1 MQNTP
6 KKGRAYP
13 PRVVISNTHTP
24 KIDKIKYLQG
34 VSDLGGSPENLQDF
48 MNAKIADA
56 VQCSGGQAGAIG
68 RQTVRDFWSSPR
80 GLNNQ
85 WLVILELYK
94 SFLNHQIQR

>member
-1 MQNTP
+1 MQNKS
-6 KKGRAYP
+6 KKGRTYP

-24 KIDKIKYLQG
+24 KINKVEYLQG
-34 VSDLGGSPENLQDF
+34 VSNLGGSPENLQDF

-56 VQCSGGQAGAIG
+56 VECSGGQAGAIG
-68 RQTVRDFWSSPR
+68 RQTVRDFWSSER